1 MSVLPFSPRLPA
13 FAPIHPLGR
22 GPLGEWVSL
31 VWPLEQGEQGERP
44 LVVKTFLLA
53 PGLAPET
60 RLPLEEAL
68 TRAVPLRHPGIARLH
83 GFQVDVRDTLT
94 VVSDYVPGC
103 SLATARRRV
112 AGRGT
117 RLSEAFVCH
126 VGAEVAGALHAAHV
140 TKVVHGDVRPNRIR
154 LGPRGEVTLTDF
166 GLRPACRLLRRFTSP
181 ARPDVVAPLPVP
193 EDVVAEPRVEAR
205 EDLRA
210 LGLLLLELI
219 TGRPGNQASAQ
230 APASAELEDALR
242 ELSPAPRE
250 VLRRLLLDAPGEG
263 ETGARLQADLR
274 ACLDAGAQGRT
285 GSEWVRE
292 LAALPGT
299 GPLSPVDRYV
309 GAASVMTASVSVR
322 ERVLRS

>member
-83 GFQVDVRDTLT
+83 GFQVDARDTLT

-103 SLATARRRV
+103 SLATARRRAV
-112 AGRGT
+112 GRGT

-126 VGAEVAGALHAAHV
+126 VGAEVAGALHAAHA

-193 EDVVAEPRVEAR
+193 EEATEAPVEAR

-210 LGLLLLELI
+210 LGRVLLELL
-219 TGRPGNQASAQ
+219 TGRPGS
-230 APASAELEDALR
+230 PAAGARLEESLR

-250 VLRRLLLDAPGEG
+250 VLRRLLLDAPGE
-263 ETGARLQADLR
+263 EDTGARLQADLR
-274 ACLDAGAQGRT
+274 ACLDGGTKGRPGA
-285 GSEWVRE
+285 EWVRE
-292 LAALPGT
+292 LAALPGS
-299 GPLSPVDRYV
+299 GPLTPVDVYV
-309 GAASVMTASVSVR
+309 GAASVMTASVPVR
-322 ERVLRS
+322 ERVLKS

>member
-31 VWPLEQGEQGERP
+31 VWPLEQGEQGDRP

-83 GFQVDVRDTLT
+83 GFQVDARDTLT

-126 VGAEVAGALHAAHV
+126 VGAEVAGALHAAHA

-181 ARPDVVAPLPVP
+181 ARPDEVAPLPAP
-193 EDVVAEPRVEAR
+193 EDVAETRVEAR

-210 LGLLLLELI
+210 LGRLLLELL
-219 TGRPGNQASAQ
+219 TGRAGNPTG
-230 APASAELEDALR
+230 APASASVESRAELEEALR
-242 ELSPAPRE
+242 EVSPAPRE
-250 VLRRLLLDAPGEG
+250 VLRRLLLDVPGEG
-263 ETGARLQADLR
+263 ATAARLQADLR
-274 ACLDAGAQGRT
+274 ACLDGGTRT
-285 GSEWVRE
+285 GAEWVRE

-299 GPLSPVDRYV
+299 GPLSPVDVYV
-309 GAASVMTASVSVR
+309 GAASVMTVPVR
-322 ERVLRS
+322 ERVLKS